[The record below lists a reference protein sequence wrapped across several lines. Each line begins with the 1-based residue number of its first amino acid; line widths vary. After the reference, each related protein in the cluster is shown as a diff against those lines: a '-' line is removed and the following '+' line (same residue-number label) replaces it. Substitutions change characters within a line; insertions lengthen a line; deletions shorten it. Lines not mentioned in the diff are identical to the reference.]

1 MKRLLIVSTFSLLVA
16 ARVVAEPE
24 LKGSPGEL
32 SGYLSTLPKMVHLT
46 GEGEVKAQADRAIV
60 SLKVSVENKQLQD
73 ALRGNEEVRR
83 RVAAFLKDSGIS
95 ADRVQAAR
103 FASTQKQSVFSEK
116 AKSHRVESF
125 LKVTVWDDKEFQA
138 VASTVDRFPEV
149 QYLGI
154 DFEHSNT
161 EALKMKATVAA
172 CENAGVRRKV
182 FEDQL
187 GVKLV
192 PRGFSESVGPA
203 AQRYANAVGLQGGS
217 APSFAGK
224 SDATYSSRG
233 IEATG
238 EPVSVFGEL
247 VYRAQVAVEYSVQGR

>member
-1 MKRLLIVSTFSLLVA
+1 MKRLLIVATFSLLVA
-16 ARVVAEPE
+16 ARIVAEPE

-32 SGYLSTLPKMVHLT
+32 SGYLSTLPKMVRLT
-46 GEGEVKAQADRAIV
+46 GEGEAKAQADRAIV

-73 ALRGNEEVRR
+73 ALRGNEEIRG
-83 RVAAFLKDSGIS
+83 RVAAFLKDNGIS

-103 FASTQKQSVFSEK
+103 FASTQKQGVFSEK

-125 LKVTVWDDKEFQA
+125 LKVTVRDDKEFQA

-149 QYLGI
+149 HYLGI
-154 DFEHSNT
+154 DFEHSDT

-172 CENAGVRRKV
+172 CENAGARQKV

-192 PRGFSESVGPA
+192 PRGFSESVAPA
-203 AQRYANAVGLQGGS
+203 SRVPVGVGAQGGS
-217 APSFAGK
+217 APSSLLGK
-224 SDATYSSRG
+224 SDSDYRSQPAIAT
-233 IEATG
+233 

-247 VYRAQVAVEYSVQGR
+247 VYRAQVAIEYSVQGR